1 MWPVWPDY
9 PAHPTDDMFDNSKG
23 SRPLQRRVRAVP
35 AHFDMEIHGDEFQPG
50 VLADKQPAVSDV
62 LSTWRERY
70 KRPPGR
76 SLGAVIMAR
85 G

>member
-1 MWPVWPDY
+1 M
-9 PAHPTDDMFDNSKG
+9 
-23 SRPLQRRVRAVP
+23 P
-35 AHFDMEIHGDEFQPG
+35 AHFDMEIHDDEFQPG

-85 G
+85 V

>member
-1 MWPVWPDY
+1 
-9 PAHPTDDMFDNSKG
+9 
-23 SRPLQRRVRAVP
+23 
-35 AHFDMEIHGDEFQPG
+35 MEIHDDEFQPG

-85 G
+85 ARTSSSGCPGSPG

>member
-1 MWPVWPDY
+1 
-9 PAHPTDDMFDNSKG
+9 
-23 SRPLQRRVRAVP
+23 
-35 AHFDMEIHGDEFQPG
+35 
-50 VLADKQPAVSDV
+50 SDV